1 MVDRDDDDFGDEGDG
16 GEEVGLDPV
25 VTVAR
30 ITALEMMVGQMMV
43 TQLRILDSLGQIA
56 LTPAYVREL
65 AQAYGEKVD
74 GSTII
79 ETSSPQV
86 NYEFKLN
93 VIHHLERFFDEM
105 AAHLEGNP

>member
-1 MVDRDDDDFGDEGDG
+1 MADEPEDDGDE
-16 GEEVGLDPV
+16 EVALDAV

-43 TQLRILDSLGQIA
+43 TQLRILDKLGQIA
-56 LTPAYVREL
+56 LTPAYIREL
-65 AQAYGEKVD
+65 AGAYSAKVD
-74 GSTII
+74 ESTII
-79 ETSSPQV
+79 ESSSPVV

-105 AAHLEGNP
+105 AAHLEQNP